1 MNNKL
6 HFLSHKSK
14 SKETILSREDLNKIL
29 EQSLNPELLSKGKE
43 AVLWNKDSLMNIIN
57 SKLSNVNLN
66 QEKIIDKF
74 SWYNNWRKENSRLN
88 LKFAKIYLYIF

>member
-1 MNNKL
+1 LKAKIYLYINI
-6 HFLSHKSK
+6 FL
-14 SKETILSREDLNKIL
+14 
-29 EQSLNPELLSKGKE
+29 LNPELLSKGKE